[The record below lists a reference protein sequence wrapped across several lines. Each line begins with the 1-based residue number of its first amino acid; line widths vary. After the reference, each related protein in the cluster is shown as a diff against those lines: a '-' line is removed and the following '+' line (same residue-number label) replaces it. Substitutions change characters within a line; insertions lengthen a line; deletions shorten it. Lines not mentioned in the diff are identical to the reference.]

1 MILILLL
8 LSGVIAYFLGGINGA
23 IITSNLLFH
32 KDIRT
37 FGSGNAGLTNYFR
50 TFGTAGVIPM
60 LGIDVLKSILAVSI
74 GGWLLGMQGIPTL
87 GKLFAGIF
95 LIVGH
100 MYPFYYQFKGGK
112 GAMCG
117 LIMTLVVDWR
127 IGLCIILVFALVLT
141 LTRYVS
147 LGSMLG
153 ALTCPIMMLILGYG
167 PLECIFGLIC
177 ALLIIVKHKDNISRL
192 LSGTERK
199 QEFKGKF
206 KRMNG

>member
-1 MILILLL
+1 MTLILLL
-8 LSGVIAYFLGGINGA
+8 LAGAIAYFLGGLNGA
-23 IITSNLLFH
+23 IITSKLMFR

-60 LGIDVLKSILAVSI
+60 LGTDILKSVLAVNL
-74 GGWLLGMQGIPTL
+74 GGWLLGFQGIPTI

-100 MYPFYYQFKGGK
+100 MYPLYFGFKGGK

-117 LIMTLVVDWR
+117 VTMTFVVDWR
-127 IGLCIILVFALVLT
+127 VGLCCLGVFLLILV

-153 ALTCPIMMLILGYG
+153 SLACPLSLLVLGYK
-167 PLECIFGLIC
+167 PIECIAGLVC
-177 ALLIIVKHKDNISRL
+177 ALLIIVKHKDNIGRL

-206 KRMNG
+206 KGF